1 MESSFCG
8 CDQGALAGLH
18 FDTEHLKDIGSGFCQ
33 ALSMMKNGGDD
44 WQKYVGIKSTYKV
57 RFVRNKATRN
67 SSPIKGVDWLAV
79 DSEQSSM

>member
-44 WQKYVGIKSTYKV
+44 WQKYVGIKSTAYALFATKQLV
-57 RFVRNKATRN
+57 TRFR
-67 SSPIKGVDWLAV
+67 
-79 DSEQSSM
+79 